1 MKNSVYLMTKNPIHG
16 FIKSRLAK
24 DIGNC
29 NSKRFTL
36 LNIENIKKNL
46 ANKKNFDLFL
56 YTTPK
61 KKFRS
66 FSFNF
71 SNNIILQKGFNLGE
85 KIWHLKSIIR
95 GKFILI
101 GSDIPDINLK
111 YLSNA
116 FELLN
121 STDIVIGPTYDKG
134 FWLIGFS
141 NKKSINY
148 PFKNIRWST
157 KHVLEDLMKN
167 LKRNSISISFCEKLR
182 DIDIIDDYCDYIS
195 KV

>member
-1 MKNSVYLMTKNPIHG
+1 M
-16 FIKSRLAK
+16 
-24 DIGNC
+24 
-29 NSKRFTL
+29 
-36 LNIENIKKNL
+36 
-46 ANKKNFDLFL
+46 

-71 SNNIILQKGFNLGE
+71 SSNIILQKGFNLGE
-85 KIWHLKSIIR
+85 KIWHLKSIIS

-101 GSDIPDINLK
+101 GSDIPYINLK

-116 FELLN
+116 FKVLN

-141 NKKSINY
+141 NKKCINY

-167 LKRNSISISFCEKLR
+167 IKKNSTSIGFCEKLR
-182 DIDIIDDYCDYIS
+182 DIDIIDDYCDYIG